1 MEIKVL
7 LVDDHQIL
15 RDGIRNVIEKNAS
28 IKVIGE
34 ATDGREAIKLCSQ
47 LKPDVVIMDIAMN
60 GLNGVEATSRIVQEN
75 PEIKVIALSMHSN
88 KRFVLSMFKAGA
100 YGYLLKDCD
109 SEELIKAIKT
119 VAVKQKYIAQNI
131 SGIILS
137 EFISGQ
143 KEEEAI
149 LTSREKE
156 ILQLIAEGKSSK
168 DIAEILFL
176 SSKTVDSHRK
186 NIMDKLELHSLPELT
201 MYAIK
206 TGLISLDQ

>member
-1 MEIKVL
+1 MKIKIL

-28 IKVIGE
+28 MEVIGE
-34 ATDGREAIKLCSQ
+34 AKDGREAIKLCKQ
-47 LKPDVVIMDIAMN
+47 LKPNVVIMDIAME
-60 GLNGVEATSRIVQEN
+60 GLNGVESTSRIVQEN
-75 PEIKVIALSMHSN
+75 PETKVIALSMHSN
-88 KRFVLSMFKAGA
+88 KRFVLGMFKAGA

-119 VAVKQKYIAQNI
+119 VSINQKYIAQNI
-131 SGIILS
+131 SGIILT
-137 EFISGQ
+137 ELISTNN
-143 KEEEAI
+143 EEEVT

-168 DIAEILFL
+168 DIGEILFL
-176 SSKTVDSHRK
+176 SPKTVDAHRK

-201 MYAIK
+201 KYALR
-206 TGLISLDQ
+206 TGLISLDK

>member
-1 MEIKVL
+1 MKIKIL

-15 RDGIRNVIEKNAS
+15 RDGIRNVIERNTTME
-28 IKVIGE
+28 VIAE
-34 ATDGREAIKLCSQ
+34 AKDGREAIKLCKQ
-47 LKPDVVIMDIAMN
+47 LKPNIVIMDIAMD
-60 GLNGVEATSRIVQEN
+60 GLNGVEATTRIVQEN
-75 PEIKVIALSMHSN
+75 PEIKIIALSMHSN
-88 KRFVLSMFKAGA
+88 KRFVLGMFKAGA

-109 SEELIKAIKT
+109 SEELINAIKK
-119 VAVKQKYIAQNI
+119 VSINQKYIAQNI
-131 SGIILS
+131 SAVILS

-143 KEEEAI
+143 QEEEN

-168 DIAEILFL
+168 DIGDILFL

-201 MYAIK
+201 KYAIQI
-206 TGLISLDQ
+206 GLISLDK

>member
-1 MEIKVL
+1 MKIKIL

-15 RDGIRNVIEKNAS
+15 LNGIRNVIERNTTME
-28 IKVIGE
+28 VIGE
-34 ATDGREAIKLCSQ
+34 AKDGREAIKLCKQ
-47 LKPDVVIMDIAMN
+47 FKPNVVIMDIAME
-60 GLNGVEATSRIVQEN
+60 GLNGVEATTRIVQEN
-75 PEIKVIALSMHSN
+75 PETKIIALSMHSN
-88 KRFVLSMFKAGA
+88 KRFVLGMFKAGA

-119 VAVKQKYIAQNI
+119 VSINKKYIAQNI
-131 SGIILS
+131 SAVILS

-143 KEEEAI
+143 QEEES

-168 DIAEILFL
+168 DIGDILFL

-186 NIMDKLELHSLPELT
+186 NIMDKLKLYSLPELT
-201 MYAIK
+201 KYAIK
-206 TGLISLDQ
+206 IGLISLDN

>member
-1 MEIKVL
+1 MKIKIL

-15 RDGIRNVIEKNAS
+15 RDGIRNVIERNAAME
-28 IKVIGE
+28 VIAE
-34 ATDGREAIKLCSQ
+34 AKDGREAIKLCKQ
-47 LKPDVVIMDIAMN
+47 LKPNVVIMDIAME
-60 GLNGVEATSRIVQEN
+60 GLNGVEATTRIVQEN
-75 PEIKVIALSMHSN
+75 PETKIIALSMHSN
-88 KRFVLSMFKAGA
+88 KRFVLGMFKAGA

-119 VAVKQKYIAQNI
+119 VSINQKYIAQNI
-131 SGIILS
+131 SAVILS

-143 KEEEAI
+143 QEEES

-156 ILQLIAEGKSSK
+156 ILQLIAEGQSSK
-168 DIAEILFL
+168 DIGKILFL

-206 TGLISLDQ
+206 IGLISIDK